1 VSSHSKKWRH
11 GKALI
16 NRDDVI
22 NSQYGKCA
30 VCGWGAF
37 EDWYNIQRKPIGKQG
52 KACLS
57 NGLDVHHIVSVK
69 DGGTDDFKNLIGLCG
84 NCHYLADFGVY
95 SIKYLIEAK
104 SKVRT
109 QEQLYFEHIDI
120 MTKYIQDGIK

>member
-1 VSSHSKKWRH
+1 
-11 GKALI
+11 
-16 NRDDVI
+16 
-22 NSQYGKCA
+22 